1 MENYRY
7 FPQKTNV
14 EFVEVVDQN
23 NINVKVWER
32 GVGKT
37 LACGTGAVASAYA
50 MYKEE
55 KVENEVNVK
64 LEGGE
69 LKIYIDENDRI
80 FMEGNAV
87 KVFDGEIDL

>member
-1 MENYRY
+1 
-7 FPQKTNV
+7 
-14 EFVEVVDQN
+14 
-23 NINVKVWER
+23 
-32 GVGKT
+32 
-37 LACGTGAVASAYA
+37 

>member
-1 MENYRY
+1 M
-7 FPQKTNV
+7 
-14 EFVEVVDQN
+14 VDQN